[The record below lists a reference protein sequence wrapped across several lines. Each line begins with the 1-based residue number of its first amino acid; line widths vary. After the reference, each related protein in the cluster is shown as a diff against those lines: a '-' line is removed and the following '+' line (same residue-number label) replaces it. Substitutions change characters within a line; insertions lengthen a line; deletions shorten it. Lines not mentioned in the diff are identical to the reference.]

1 MERDFGLAGI
11 FLTSLPEMIVTGII
25 GLVFATL
32 GFFDVLDNPA
42 APFWEVL
49 LTPILTFPL
58 VYLFCYLFCRI
69 FGLVLRVMGIGF
81 IRAFLNFV
89 ISLTLAMTV
98 LIVPVQLIGT
108 EFGAIVMVI
117 VYALLGAG
125 LVIIHAKAC
134 ILAWRNT

>member
-25 GLVFATL
+25 GLVFSIL
-32 GFFDVLDNPA
+32 GFFDVLGNPA
-42 APFWEVL
+42 APFWEAL

-69 FGLVLRVMGIGF
+69 FRLVLRVMGIGF

-108 EFGAIVMVI
+108 
-117 VYALLGAG
+117 
-125 LVIIHAKAC
+125 
-134 ILAWRNT
+134 